1 MKLTLLDVLLSH
13 PFVSPEQIAAL
24 LMWHPN
30 AVRNALAEL
39 ERQHLAACVNPRS
52 PELGARALYYPTQRA
67 VSEFANE
74 MQRAECSPSRI
85 LHLWLLI
92 ERLYRV
98 CNVLLTVP
106 LEFTLDEWVIER
118 AFLYPRGKRIL
129 QWRAHGIACVHNT
142 HGNFALLIEWDTGTL
157 AYDRTRLTRLVD
169 WFAARARQHP
179 NKTLPVHFL
188 VLARDLVSLLQYYA
202 GLRAAAQARR
212 TEMPSAY
219 FASQREWFQHGSDAP
234 IWYATLTGRKGK
246 LLEGAT
252 VSHFNSPASLS
263 ELLQLAPL
271 RFAQATTGFEE
282 LQTNSLSATTLDSL
296 AVCKRELSRESK
308 RVLTE
313 IGAHPLLSAREI
325 SDVIQDALW
334 RVRRALE
341 ELEKFALVEP
351 IPRAQETRFV
361 LSSRGMAYLA
371 AVQGFRQTPR
381 RYLNARGWRKGFNGL
396 VHFHA
401 HTQLANAFMLQVAKI
416 ARARNARFEWRSE
429 LESHLY
435 YRAQGRRWSFRP
447 DALCFYQEGALR
459 LQCALEIERHRASRA
474 SIERK
479 LIAYQAYLE
488 SALYR
493 LSQSEQFRVWMVV
506 TSWQHAERVRAC
518 IVQLARSRSAPMLPV
533 WLTTFDLVRERGIA
547 HPIWR
552 RADTW
557 ARCHC
562 IAIWNEERG

>member
-98 CNVLLTVP
+98 RNVLLTLP
-106 LEFTLDEWVIER
+106 LTFRVREWRIER
-118 AFLYPRGKRIL
+118 ALLYPRGKRML
-129 QWRAHGIACVHNT
+129 QWNAHGIARIHNAR
-142 HGNFALLIEWDTGTL
+142 GESILLLEWDTGTL
-157 AYDRTRLTRLVD
+157 AYDRTRLARLTD
-169 WFAARARQHP
+169 WFRSYSARLTNQ
-179 NKTLPVHFL
+179 TLPVHLL
-188 VLARDLVSLLQYYA
+188 VLARDLVSLLHYYA
-202 GLRAAAQARR
+202 SLRAAAQARR
-212 TEMPSAY
+212 IEMPSAF
-219 FASQREWFQHGSDAP
+219 FASQREWFQYGSDAP
-234 IWYATLTGRKGK
+234 IWYATATGHKAK

-252 VSHFNSPASLS
+252 VSHLHSDPPLS

-271 RFAQATTGFEE
+271 RAAQTTNGFEE
-282 LQTNSLSATTLDSL
+282 LETSSSDTSTLDTL
-296 AVCKRELSRESK
+296 AVCKRELSREAK
-308 RVLTE
+308 RVLAE
-313 IGAHPLLSAREI
+313 IGAHPLLSAAEI

-381 RYLNARGWRKGFNGL
+381 RYLNARGWRNGFSGL

-401 HTQLANAFMLQVAKI
+401 HTQLANIFMLQVAKI
-416 ARARNARFEWRSE
+416 ARKRNARFEWRSE